1 FRKSSNLNS
10 TNAHGGVKKT
20 NQIPKSHHH
29 VATTMPSTAADPAPS
44 HPSCPDPSSSLK
56 PSTSFQFDTS
66 SSFVAFL
73 SGDDSSSSRG
83 KKRKNENRRRWR
95 GGGRG
100 GGVVLVVVG
109 LVCVVCFGGNW
120 LMICRIGRG
129 GGGLGEK
136 IGTEKKDSIGAVVSK
151 LKANVSWS
159 GVGAESVE
167 EDLPKIVKLRKPLK
181 TPYGRLLAM
190 AAHSLAEK
198 QYKPEPRG
206 LWEQPH
212 NLASTWKPCSEQRDW
227 PASEGNNGYIMVTAN
242 GGLNQQRVA
251 ICNAVAVARLLN
263 ATLVVPKFMYSSV
276 WRDVSDIYQE
286 EHFITY
292 LRPDVRIV
300 KELPR
305 ELQSLDLEAIGSV
318 VRDDDTLKE
327 AKPSFFRKYI
337 KPLLLQ
343 NRVVHFIGFAN
354 RLAFDPIPF
363 QLQRLRCRCN
373 FHALQF
379 VPKIQETG
387 MLILQRMRQNSSQ
400 PGPLD
405 QNLVGPYAKVSKDV
419 KRPHAGKA
427 SRYLALH
434 LRFEIDMV
442 AHSLCEFG
450 GGEEERRELEAY
462 RQIHFPALT
471 LINKSKK
478 LATNLAFLFG
488 ELLQFSW
495 YPPLNP
501 VILLMSFLI
510 SHIEMGDSIAIF
522 RLPSPAVLREEGLC
536 PLAPEEAGLMLAAL
550 GFNRKTYIFLAGAQ
564 IYGGRSRLAALSN
577 LYPNLVTKE
586 DLLSPSEIAPFSNFS
601 SQLATLDFIGC
612 SAASAFAMTDSG
624 SQLSALVSG
633 YRIYYGGGEMMT
645 IRPNKRRLANI
656 FLKNSTIE
664 WKIFEQRVRKA
675 VRQTKQIHSRPLARS
690 IYRHPCSKECMCH
703 TE

>member
-1 FRKSSNLNS
+1 MHHTT
-10 TNAHGGVKKT
+10 TN
-20 NQIPKSHHH
+20 
-29 VATTMPSTAADPAPS
+29 MPSTAAANPAPS
-44 HPSCPDPSSSLK
+44 HPSSPDPSSSLK
-56 PSTSFQFDTS
+56 PSTSFQFDTP
-66 SSFVAFL
+66 SSFLAFL
-73 SGDDSSSSRG
+73 SSDSSSSRG

-95 GGGRG
+95 GGGG
-100 GGVVLVVVG
+100 IVLVVVG
-109 LVCVVCFGGNW
+109 LVCVVCFWGNW
-120 LMICRIGRG
+120 WMICRIG
-129 GGGLGEK
+129 GGLGK
-136 IGTEKKDSIGAVVSK
+136 LKDRIVTEQEMTKIGAVVSK
-151 LKANVSWS
+151 
-159 GVGAESVE
+159 

-190 AAHSLAEK
+190 AAHSLAAK
-198 QYKPEPRG
+198 QNKPEPRG
-206 LWEQPH
+206 LWEQPSD
-212 NLASTWKPCSEQRDW
+212 LASTWKPCSEQRDW

-263 ATLVVPKFMYSSV
+263 ATLVVPKLMYSSV
-276 WRDVSDIYQE
+276 WRDVSQFSDIYQE

-318 VRDDDTLKE
+318 VRDDDTMKE

-373 FHALQF
+373 FHALLF
-379 VPKIQETG
+379 VPKIQEAG

-400 PGPLD
+400 PGPVD
-405 QNLVGPYAKVSKDV
+405 QNLIGPCAKVSEV
-419 KRPHAGKA
+419 ERRPHAGKTA
-427 SRYLALH
+427 RYLALH

-462 RQIHFPALT
+462 RQIHFPTLT

-478 LATNLAFLFG
+478 LP
-488 ELLQFSW
+488 
-495 YPPLNP
+495 Y
-501 VILLMSFLI
+501 
-510 SHIEMGDSIAIF
+510 
-522 RLPSPAVLREEGLC
+522 PAVLREEGLC

-550 GFNRKTYIFLAGAQ
+550 GFNRKTHIFLAGAQ

-586 DLLSPSEIAPFSNFS
+586 DLLSPSEIAAFSNFS
-601 SQLATLDFIGC
+601 SQLAALDFIGC
-612 SAASAFAMTDSG
+612 TAASAFAMTDSG

-690 IYRHPCSKECMCH
+690 IYRHPCSKECMCRV
-703 TE
+703 E